1 MTKFEKVKKDFK
13 AYLKSV
19 FPSVS
24 ITTDNDYM
32 LSCCFRRAD
41 MNYNIKLENPKSW
54 DYPEIILYITDSGR
68 TEIYRL
74 YLKEATADFIAQSI
88 RYIVK
93 AYFHIMRND

>member
-19 FPSVS
+19 FPSLN

-32 LSCCFRRAD
+32 LSCCFHRGD
-41 MNYNIKLENPKSW
+41 LNYSIKLENPKTL
-54 DYPEIILYITDSGR
+54 DYSEIILYIRDGGR
-68 TEIYRL
+68 TEIYSL
-74 YLKEATADFIAQSI
+74 YLKEATADFIAQSL

>member
-19 FPSVS
+19 FPSIS

-32 LSCCFRRAD
+32 LSCCFHRGD
-41 MNYNIKLENPKSW
+41 SNYSIKLENPKTL

-68 TEIYRL
+68 TEIFTMYT
-74 YLKEATADFIAQSI
+74 KEATADFIAQSI